1 MVKMLLDQ
9 VSHLSNESH
18 SKFKWYRLKSAWPVK
33 RTWRMKCCWSPRQS
47 LDTHVPGTQTSA
59 HTSQTGKLSGEPEGN
74 ADEEEEDMK
83 EIYLLDR
90 LLQTLQSLFD
100 LLIGRLWI
108 QQSRTFN
115 LLDLK

>member
-1 MVKMLLDQ
+1 
-9 VSHLSNESH
+9 
-18 SKFKWYRLKSAWPVK
+18 
-33 RTWRMKCCWSPRQS
+33 
-47 LDTHVPGTQTSA
+47 
-59 HTSQTGKLSGEPEGN
+59 
-74 ADEEEEDMK
+74 MK